1 MSAKGM
7 KQELVYAIFKMQL
20 WEAMKSLSK
29 LNADAKK
36 QHQKS
41 ALKLIKNV
49 ETKNNIKGY
58 NHEKVYTVFFTDPF
72 NNIDIC

>member
-1 MSAKGM
+1 MRAEGM
-7 KQELVYAIFKMQL
+7 KQELVYAVFKMQL

-49 ETKNNIKGY
+49 ETKNNIKG
-58 NHEKVYTVFFTDPF
+58 
-72 NNIDIC
+72 